1 MLHPLSPRGKLVPL
15 GLEGLASTNEL
26 LRHAVLFEPEC
37 VLRNELYR
45 IALTDQH
52 VTTLEETAQNLPNL
66 TEWLD
71 YDRANSLISK
81 SMSKQQGKILGALR
95 LFGGCQVIHVPSYLK
110 GLWSACCSLAT
121 NDYDKADS
129 VATVSWSVEPEL
141 SSPDFDWSRRLAEYD
156 TVVLSAGAG
165 MFRRQLDDE
174 DSTTSNL
181 LQPGELPATLVRGQS
196 IELCVDSSSD
206 NDSLPHALLCG
217 KYVSPLPQKN
227 RIMIGRFSESLQQRR
242 LVFCC
247 GHTDIL

>member
-26 LRHAVLFEPEC
+26 LRHSVLFEPGC

-81 SMSKQQGKILGALR
+81 STSKQQGKILGALR
-95 LFGGCQVIHVPSYLK
+95 LHGGCQVIHVPSYLK
-110 GLWSACCSLAT
+110 GLCSACRSLAT
-121 NDYDKADS
+121 NDNDNAEN
-129 VATVSWSVEPEL
+129 VATLRWSVEPEL
-141 SSPDFDWSRRLAEYD
+141 SSPDFDWSRRLAEFD

-165 MFRRQLDDE
+165 MFRQQQHDE
-174 DSTTSNL
+174 ASATSNL
-181 LQPGELPATLVRGQS
+181 LQPGEVPATLVRGQS
-196 IELCVDSSSD
+196 IELCVDSGD
-206 NDSLPHALLCG
+206 DDSNLPHALLCG

-227 RIMIGRFSESLQQRR
+227 KVMIGKFRNRFNRDAWL
-242 LVFCC
+242 FFYA
-247 GHTDIL
+247 HAAHF